1 MSKIKVVN
9 SKAGYNLAVDDY
21 ARREK
26 YWDSFEKD
34 KILSM
39 LGDLKG
45 KRVLDVG
52 AGTGRL
58 AVRMVKSGADV
69 TALDI
74 SEKMLKKLFNVPSSM
89 FHVVVGD
96 AENLEFA
103 GESFDVVIAA
113 FLIVHLKDPRRFF
126 DEAYR
131 VLKSGGLFLVT
142 NINQRKAPSVKTK
155 DGLIEIESYYHRP
168 ESVVEL
174 LEELAF
180 SVEKNEFVMEG
191 ENWVNQIVLCVK

>member
-1 MSKIKVVN
+1 MPKIKIVN
-9 SKAGYNLAVDDY
+9 SKTGYNLAAYDY

-34 KILSM
+34 KILPI

-58 AVRMVKSGADV
+58 SVKMANAGAQV
-69 TALDI
+69 TALDV
-74 SEKMLKKLFNVPSSM
+74 SQEMLKKFHVPCSM
-89 FHVVVGD
+89 FNIVVGD
-96 AENLEFA
+96 AERLSFEDEF
-103 GESFDVVIAA
+103 FDVVIAT
-113 FLIVHLKDPRRFF
+113 FLIVHLKDPSRFF

-191 ENWVNQIVLCVK
+191 ENWVNQIILMRK